1 MADVLVAT
9 LKASGVRRIYGLP
22 GDSINGFTDALRRDG
37 DIAWQHV
44 RHEEAAAFAASAE
57 AAITGELAVCAA
69 SCGPGNLHLINGLF
83 DANRSRVPVLAIAAH
98 IPQGEI
104 GTTYFQ
110 ETHPQE
116 LFRECSVYTEL
127 ISVAEQLPRVFEIA
141 MRSAIEQRGVA
152 VVVIP
157 DEMFFH
163 RAPTKSRATAIRRT
177 TSTTVPGEAD
187 LQAAVDVLNRAQSVT
202 ILAGAGCAGAHD
214 ELMAIA
220 ERLQAPIVHTFR
232 GKEVIE
238 YDNPYD
244 VGMTGLLGFPS
255 GYRAMEHCDTL
266 LMLGTDFPYETF
278 YPESAQVVQI
288 DIRGQNIGRRVAVDV
303 GLVGGVAETITA
315 LLPRLTGDR
324 DSGHL
329 TRMTHHYRRTRKQFT
344 ALATA
349 KTDHGPLHPQVI
361 TAAIDRIAS
370 DDAVFIPDV
379 GTPVMWAA
387 RYLTMNGRR
396 RLIGSFSHGSM
407 ANALPHAI
415 GVQSTQPDRQV
426 VTLSGDGGI
435 SMLLGEL
442 LTLRQLRLPVKV
454 VVFNNGAL
462 AFVDLEMKAVGVVN
476 WGTDLDNPSFAEV
489 ARAIGLFG
497 VRVEHPAELD
507 GALRAAFE
515 HDGPA
520 LIEVMTLRHE
530 LVIPPGVT
538 FGQAKGFAL
547 WATRSILGGAGGDVI
562 EVAKSN
568 LRQVETE
575 FA

>member
-1 MADVLVAT
+1 V
-9 LKASGVRRIYGLP
+9 
-22 GDSINGFTDALRRDG
+22 
-37 DIAWQHV
+37 
-44 RHEEAAAFAASAE
+44 
-57 AAITGELAVCAA
+57 TGELAVCAA

-98 IPQGEI
+98 IPQSEI

-127 ISVAEQLPRVFEIA
+127 VSVPEQLPRVFQIA
-141 MRSAIEQRGVA
+141 MRTAIERRGVA
-152 VVVIP
+152 VIVIP

-163 RAPTKSRATAIRRT
+163 PAPAKARPISLHRT
-177 TSTTVPGEAD
+177 ISTTVPSEAD
-187 LQAAVDVLNRAQSVT
+187 LAAAIDILNRPGATT

-278 YPESAQVVQI
+278 YPESAQIVQI
-288 DIRGQNIGRRVAVDV
+288 DIRGENIGRRVPVDAA
-303 GLVGGVAETITA
+303 LVGGVKETIAA

-324 DSGHL
+324 DDKHL
-329 TRMTHHYRRTRKQFT
+329 HRMTHHYQRTRKQFT
-344 ALATA
+344 ELAEN
-349 KTDHGPLHPQVI
+349 KNDHGPLHPQAI
-361 TAAIDRIAS
+361 AAAIDRIAS

-415 GVQSTQPDRQV
+415 GVQSAQPDRQV

-442 LTLRQLRLPVKV
+442 LTLRQLQLPVKV
-454 VVFNNGAL
+454 VVFNNNAL
-462 AFVDLEMKAVGVVN
+462 AFVDLEMKAVGVIN
-476 WGTDLDNPSFAEV
+476 WGTDLDNPSFADV
-489 ARAIGLFG
+489 ARAIGLYG
-497 VRVEHPAELD
+497 VRVEHPCELD
-507 GALRAAFE
+507 DALRDAFA

-520 LIEVMTLRHE
+520 LVEVMTLRHE
-530 LVIPPGVT
+530 IVIPPGVT
-538 FGQAKGFAL
+538 FEQAKGFTL
-547 WATRSILGGAGGDVI
+547 WGTRSIFGGAGGDVI
-562 EVAKSN
+562 EVLKTN
-568 LRQVETE
+568 IRQVETE
-575 FA
+575 FV

>member
-1 MADVLVAT
+1 
-9 LKASGVRRIYGLP
+9 
-22 GDSINGFTDALRRDG
+22 
-37 DIAWQHV
+37 
-44 RHEEAAAFAASAE
+44 
-57 AAITGELAVCAA
+57 
-69 SCGPGNLHLINGLF
+69 
-83 DANRSRVPVLAIAAH
+83 
-98 IPQGEI
+98 
-104 GTTYFQ
+104 
-110 ETHPQE
+110 
-116 LFRECSVYTEL
+116 
-127 ISVAEQLPRVFEIA
+127 
-141 MRSAIEQRGVA
+141 
-152 VVVIP
+152 VIP

-163 RAPTKSRATAIRRT
+163 PAPAKARAASIRRA
-177 TSTTVPGEAD
+177 TSTTVPSEAD
-187 LQAAVDVLNRAQSVT
+187 LQAALDVLNESGSVT
-202 ILAGAGCAGAHD
+202 ILAGAGCAGAHS
-214 ELMAIA
+214 ELMAVA

-278 YPESAQVVQI
+278 YPESARVVQV

-303 GLVGGVAETITA
+303 GLVGGVKETIAA
-315 LLPRLTGDR
+315 LLPRLAGDR

-329 TRMTHHYRRTRKQFT
+329 DRMTHHYRRTRKQFT
-344 ALATA
+344 ALTEA
-349 KTDHGPLHPQVI
+349 KNDRGPLHPQTI

-415 GVQSTQPDRQV
+415 GVQSTEPNRQV

-497 VRVEHPAELD
+497 VRVEHPSELD
-507 GALRAAFE
+507 DALRDAFS

-538 FGQAKGFAL
+538 FEQAKGFTL

-575 FA
+575 FV